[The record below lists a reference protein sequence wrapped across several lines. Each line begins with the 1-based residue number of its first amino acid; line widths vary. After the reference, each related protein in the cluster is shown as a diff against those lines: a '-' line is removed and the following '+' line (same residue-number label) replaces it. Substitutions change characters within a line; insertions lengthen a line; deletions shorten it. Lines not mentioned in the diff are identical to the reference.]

1 MDSTLSWI
9 PNFFIIFFPKNVY
22 FTLSISTLHPF
33 IVQIYFYFYFSIST
47 DQPQRVGSSKGTMP
61 TDITAIIADESTVYV
76 GTSNGRMV
84 AVPIENLCKTQDAN
98 LDVESSGGD
107 GEIEEQ
113 SSVVVQRENRK
124 TKGGVAV
131 PGGSGGATVLVQE
144 TDKAFQKQTAV
155 SLHAQKDSKVRSLI
169 YIPLPVSKLLKPK
182 DTAVLEQTVMYTSL
196 PNLGSMY
203 RLNISQPLHKS
214 LLISV
219 GRGHVKYT
227 SDVECVEESSPLRE
241 RNESFQLLV
250 WGHRNTL
257 T

>member
-1 MDSTLSWI
+1 
-9 PNFFIIFFPKNVY
+9 
-22 FTLSISTLHPF
+22 
-33 IVQIYFYFYFSIST
+33 
-47 DQPQRVGSSKGTMP
+47 MP
-61 TDITAIIADESTVYV
+61 TDITAVTADESTIYV

-84 AVPIENLCKTQDAN
+84 AVPIENLCKTQHAD
-98 LDVESSGGD
+98 LDVESSGGN
-107 GEIEEQ
+107 GEVGEQ
-113 SSVVVQRENRK
+113 PSIVVQGKNEK
-124 TKGGVAV
+124 TTGGVAV
-131 PGGSGGATVLVQE
+131 PGGATVRVQE
-144 TDKAFQKQTAV
+144 TDKTFQKQTAV
-155 SLHAQKDSKVRSLI
+155 SLHTQKDSKVRSLI
-169 YIPLPVSKLLKPK
+169 YIPLPVSKLSKPK

-250 WGHRNTL
+250 WGHRNSL

>member
-9 PNFFIIFFPKNVY
+9 PKFFPSINV
-22 FTLSISTLHPF
+22 FLTLSISVLHPY
-33 IVQIYFYFYFSIST
+33 IMQIYSISIFLIST
-47 DQPQRVGSSKGTMP
+47 DQPQRVGSSKGIMP
-61 TDITAIIADESTVYV
+61 TDITAITADESTVYV

-84 AVPIENLCKTQDAN
+84 AVPIENLHKTQHAN
-98 LDVESSGGD
+98 LDVESSGGN

-113 SSVVVQRENRK
+113 SSVVVRGENGK
-124 TKGGVAV
+124 TTGGVAV
-131 PGGSGGATVLVQE
+131 PGASGGATVLAQE
-144 TDKAFQKQTAV
+144 TGKTFQKQTAV
-155 SLHAQKDSKVRSLI
+155 SLHTQKDSKVRSLI